1 MTAVRTGSCLCG
13 AVRYKAAT
21 DTATLGACA
30 CDQCRRHTG
39 SLLVGLGVMADAVR
53 WDGVPATFRSSDW
66 AERGFCPAC
75 GSTLFYRVTAG
86 PMAGYT
92 SLAAGSLDD
101 LAGLSLGHE
110 YFADACTAY
119 SLAGD
124 HARISRA
131 ETIAKFSGAG
141 DA

>member
-1 MTAVRTGSCLCG
+1 MTGTRTGSCLCG
-13 AVRYKAAT
+13 AVRYAAAT
-21 DTATLGACA
+21 DAAVLGACA

-53 WDGVPATFRSSDW
+53 WNGGPATYASSDW
-66 AERGFCPAC
+66 AERGFCRDC

-92 SLAAGSLDD
+92 SLAAGTLDD
-101 LAGLSLGHE
+101 LTGLALGHE

-119 SLAGD
+119 RLAGD

-131 ETIAKFSGAG
+131 DTIAKFSGAEG
-141 DA
+141 

>member
-1 MTAVRTGSCLCG
+1 MTAPRTGACLCG
-13 AVRYKAAT
+13 AVRYAAAT
-21 DTATLGACA
+21 DAAGLGACA

-53 WDGVPATFRSSDW
+53 WDGVPATYRSSGW
-66 AERGFCPAC
+66 AERGFCRDC

-92 SLAAGSLDD
+92 SLAAGTLDD
-101 LAGLSLGHE
+101 LSGLSLTHE
-110 YFADACTAY
+110 YFSDACTAY
-119 SLAGD
+119 GLAGD

-131 ETIAKFSGAG
+131 DTIAKFSGAEG
-141 DA
+141 

>member
-1 MTAVRTGSCLCG
+1 MTVYRTGACLCG
-13 AVRYKAAT
+13 AVRFAAAS
-21 DTATLGACA
+21 DALVLGACA

-53 WDGVPATFRSSDW
+53 WDGKPATYRSSDW
-66 AERGFCPAC
+66 AERGFCRDC

-92 SLAAGSLDD
+92 SLAAGTLDD
-101 LAGLSLGHE
+101 LTGLSLGHE

-119 SLAGD
+119 RLAGD

-131 ETIAKFSGAG
+131 ETIAKFSGAEG
-141 DA
+141 